1 MPIPAPFP
9 IVNGHAYSFASIEL
23 WFGLL
28 PLPQI
33 AFKSINYGAKLDPGE
48 IRGTDPHV
56 LGYTRG
62 THSADGDC
70 EVYRQAWETLKV
82 SLGAGGIGYGEVL
95 FTIVVQY
102 FEPAAGVVR
111 DRLIN
116 IRLTESRQNNQ
127 QGNDGTTTKLT
138 MKMMDVDENGARI
151 AVPIIP

>member
-1 MPIPAPFP
+1 MPP
-9 IVNGHAYSFASIEL
+9 ITTYPIINGHAYSFASVEI

-70 EVYRQAWETLKV
+70 EVYRQAWEILK
-82 SLGAGGIGYGEVL
+82 STLGAGGLGYGEVL

-102 FEPAAGVVR
+102 FEVGSPVVR
-111 DRLIN
+111 DRLMN

-138 MKMMDVDENGARI
+138 MKMMDVDENGGRI

>member
-1 MPIPAPFP
+1 MPPSAPFP
-9 IVNGHAYSFASIEL
+9 IVNGHAYSFASVEI
-23 WFGLL
+23 WFGNL

-48 IRGTDPHV
+48 IRGTLPQV
-56 LGYTRG
+56 LGFTRG

-70 EVYRQAWETLKV
+70 EVYRQAWEILKRTL
-82 SLGAGGIGYGEVL
+82 GFGGIGYGEVL
-95 FTIVVQY
+95 FTVVVQF
-102 FEPAAGVVR
+102 FEIGQPVTI

-127 QGNDGTTTKLT
+127 QGNDGTVTKLT